1 MQIKLIPLQA
11 HGDDRGSLIALE
23 EGKNIPFPVKR
34 VYYLFKTKEGVRRGF
49 HAHKTLK
56 QVAIAVR
63 GSCRFV
69 LDDGNERVEVLLDDP
84 AQGLLIESFMWRE
97 MYEFSEDCVLM
108 VLADQLYDESDYIRD
123 YDEFLEAIKNN
134 VHSSAQ

>member
-1 MQIKLIPLQA
+1 MEIKLVSLQA
-11 HGDDRGSLIALE
+11 HGDERGSLIALE
-23 EGKNIPFPVKR
+23 EGVNIPFPVKR
-34 VYYLFKTKEGVRRGF
+34 VYYLFKTKDGVRRGF

-69 LDDGNERVEVLLDDP
+69 LDDGCERVEVMLDNP
-84 AQGLLIESFMWRE
+84 AQGLIIESFMWRE
-97 MYEFSEDCVLM
+97 MYDFSEDCVLM

-123 YDEFLEAIKNN
+123 YDCFLEEARCTYTL
-134 VHSSAQ
+134 QQ